1 MTFGFLSHLDLNLY
15 LFRLPVMRA
24 LVAQGHTVYAIC
36 PEGEMF
42 HRFKDSGISAIA
54 YTIDRGSINPL
65 KELHAIYK
73 MFRAIEPLRL
83 DILHTFTAKPNIYGT
98 IAAKMAK
105 VPTIINLV
113 EGLGSFYVQN
123 NLRSRL
129 MRFVIESGYKIV
141 FKLSSACVFVNQDDP
156 LYLQSRRVISQAKTV
171 IIKSVGVDTQV
182 FSPEGSQTPELRNLR
197 EEINPENRFMVLM
210 VARAIWH
217 KGIAEFYAAAE
228 QLKKEEIL
236 FVLVGGTDEGNPSC
250 ADESFLKKGNV
261 HWLCQRSDIKEM
273 LCLCD
278 LFVLPSY
285 REGVPRTLLEAASMQ
300 KPIITTDTVGC
311 REVVEDGSNGYL
323 IPVRNSEALAE
334 KISELKNAPSLC
346 EKMGIAGRA
355 KMIKEFDTKI
365 VVKQYLAL
373 YKKFENV

>member
-1 MTFGFLSHLDLNLY
+1 MQ
-15 LFRLPVMRA
+15 A

-42 HRFKDSGISAIA
+42 HKFKDSGISAIA

-73 MFRAIEPLRL
+73 IFEAIKPLKL

-113 EGLGSFYVQN
+113 EGLGSFYVEDD
-123 NLRSRL
+123 LRSRL

-156 LYLQSRRVISQAKTV
+156 LYLQQRRVISQAKTV

-182 FSPEGSQTPELRNLR
+182 FSHEGSRTPELDRLR
-197 EEINPENRFMVLM
+197 EEINPDNRFMVLM

-228 QLKKEEIL
+228 QLKEEEIL

-261 HWLCQRSDIKEM
+261 RWLGQRSDIKE
-273 LCLCD
+273 LLSLCD
-278 LFVLPSY
+278 LFVLPSSY
-285 REGVPRTLLEAASMQ
+285 REGVPKTLLEAASMQ

-311 REVVEDGSNGYL
+311 REVVEDGCNGYL

-334 KISELKNAPSLC
+334 KILELKREPFLC
-346 EKMGIAGRA
+346 KKMGISGRE
-355 KMIKEFDTKI
+355 KMIEAFDTKI

-373 YKKFENV
+373 YKRFEHV

>member
-15 LFRLPVMRA
+15 LFRLPVMQA

-42 HRFKDSGISAIA
+42 HRFKDSGICAIA
-54 YTIDRGSINPL
+54 YTIDRGSINPF

-73 MFRAIEPLRL
+73 IFRAIKPLKL

-123 NLRSRL
+123 DLRSRL

-182 FSPEGSQTPELRNLR
+182 FSPEESQTPQLGHLR
-197 EEINPENRFMVLM
+197 EEINPQNRFMVLM

-228 QLKKEEIL
+228 QLKEEAIL

-250 ADESFLKKGNV
+250 ADEGFLKKGNV
-261 HWLCQRSDIKEM
+261 HWLGQRPDIKEM

-311 REVVEDGSNGYL
+311 REVVEDGINGYL

-334 KISELKNAPSLC
+334 KILELKSEPSLC
-346 EKMGIAGRA
+346 EKMGIAGRE